1 LSVVPTA
8 EEEIKIVEEDSIEL
22 IDYLEVLWTHRWL
35 IGLGTAAAIGIAA
48 LFGMTT
54 PKTYQASMLIE
65 VGTVSAPSKD
75 ESSQLV
81 MIEDPKAIAQL
92 LTADAMLEKLRVFL
106 RSERFT
112 LAGLRGALKVKIAKG
127 GVDASAATLVELT
140 LTLNDPQ
147 QVVDGLTFLASQ
159 LVDEHRTLYQAGLAI
174 IDREEE
180 SLREKIQAAQV
191 QQDNLKKQIGGLRA
205 QTAAE
210 ARYRDG
216 LDKNIAR
223 LEGEMAQ
230 ARARLGSAASG
241 GADALWAQ
249 NLFQSMQIHLD
260 ELRRERNESELRS
273 RGIQAEIYG
282 VENTAANLAGQRMDH
297 ENRIV
302 RLAGY
307 RTRSEN
313 TKIRSAPVLPTTPVG
328 PRIALNVA
336 VAGLAGAM
344 ACVVAAFAI
353 EYVRNARR
361 RRLFA
366 RAFSSP

>member
-1 LSVVPTA
+1 MAPTA

-35 IGLGTAAAIGIAA
+35 IGLGTAAAIGLAA

-54 PKTYQASMLIE
+54 PKTYQASMLIK
-65 VGTVSAPSKD
+65 VGTVFGPSKN
-75 ESSQLV
+75 ESAQFA
-81 MIEDPKAIAQL
+81 MIEDPKTIAQV

-106 RSERFT
+106 QSDRLT
-112 LAGLRGALKVKIAKG
+112 LAGLRGALKVKVVKNDL
-127 GVDASAATLVELT
+127 DAAATTLVELT
-140 LTLNDPQ
+140 FTRNDPR
-147 QVVDGLTFLASQ
+147 QVVDGLNFLASQ
-159 LVDEHRTLYQAGLAI
+159 LVAEHRDLYQAGLAI
-174 IDREEE
+174 IGQEEE
-180 SLREKIQAAQV
+180 SLREKIQAVQV
-191 QQDNLKKQIGGLRA
+191 QQDNLKKQIAELRF
-205 QTAAE
+205 QIAAE
-210 ARYRDG
+210 VRYRDG

-230 ARARLGSAASG
+230 ARARLGNAASG

-273 RGIQAEIYG
+273 RRIQTEIYG
-282 VENTAANLAGQRMDH
+282 VENTATDLAGQRMDH

-307 RTRSEN
+307 RTQSEN
-313 TKIRSAPVLPTTPVG
+313 TKIRSAPVLPATPVG